1 MAAGRAEEDWEGSGS
16 GTRLD
21 GHGECAPRR
30 GAERGGDSEKEEE
43 NGEEGGERTGF
54 LHRLT
59 LRGRE
64 VASMQASARGTRR
77 ELSVPVGTVIAAIS
91 NF

>member
-1 MAAGRAEEDWEGSGS
+1 MTLPFLLIVARSPSRE
-16 GTRLD
+16 
-21 GHGECAPRR
+21 
-30 GAERGGDSEKEEE
+30 GGDSEKEEE

-64 VASMQASARGTRR
+64 VASMQASARGTWR
-77 ELSVPVGTVIAAIS
+77 ELSIPVGTVIAAIS